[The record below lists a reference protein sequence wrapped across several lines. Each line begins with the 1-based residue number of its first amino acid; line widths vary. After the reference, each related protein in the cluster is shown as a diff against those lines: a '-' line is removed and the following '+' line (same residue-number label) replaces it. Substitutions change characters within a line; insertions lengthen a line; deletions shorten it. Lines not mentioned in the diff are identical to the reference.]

1 MLVRA
6 LIAAMDRWDKA
17 GIWVYSLNTLR
28 LLFPENERAMLK
40 ALARHERAGLI
51 THVARG
57 LYVNLVRG
65 QCHPM
70 PARPTSQPLPQY
82 ADRL

>member
-1 MLVRA
+1 
-6 LIAAMDRWDKA
+6 
-17 GIWVYSLNTLR
+17 
-28 LLFPENERAMLK
+28 MLK